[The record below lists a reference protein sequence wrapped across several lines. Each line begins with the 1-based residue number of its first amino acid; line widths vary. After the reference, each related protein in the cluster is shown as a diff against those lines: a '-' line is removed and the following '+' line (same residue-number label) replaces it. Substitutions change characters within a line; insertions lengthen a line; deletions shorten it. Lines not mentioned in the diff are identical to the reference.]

1 MKLKFRLD
9 KQTVQDFLITH
20 IEKLVLAAF
29 VVVSLLIIYRAM
41 SASGY
46 DKKPSELVSS
56 VQNAEAH
63 VDKDR
68 TEELRRDV
76 KLRVEDYPAVARRS
90 RIPVEEKYYA
100 HARPWDQ
107 PIGKKDV
114 RRGSAPLLAIRSL
127 EAHGDRGTLAVS
139 RSDVAGAGT
148 RAVGRR
154 WVLLTGVVPVR
165 EQYLAYRNT
174 FAGSAYYNQAT
185 DSPEWVYFIVER
197 AESPPGQSIEDAEFQ
212 PFDVQKLRSVIQE
225 INDFVIQQ
233 DIYPE
238 WASITRLALPLPS
251 RLDKPWGD
259 LAYPLVL
266 TGPRYEDVRRNP
278 TKYKGQRVVWHCEGG
293 NQEQNRP
300 RIVYARR
307 PFGAARDTAPEYFA
321 VDYPSVDAAKTLVQQ
336 SAVEAVVVGSDTI
349 TLRDEAARTTQRVEV
364 PLLKYDPSLSGRP
377 SEVAPDDPLDP
388 LGGLGTVGGGGGSEG
403 GASGGGTIRRPTHN
417 YPQEESGAATADGRQ
432 LPEMT
437 LFRFIDLNVKPGY
450 AYRYRVKLVLRNPN
464 YNRPEHQLL
473 EPKEAK
479 QQLIESPL
487 SEPTATVVIPQDVH
501 LLAIEVNPP
510 RGTADSWAKVAVV
523 KWIEE
528 SGLEAHKDFS
538 TWRGSMLNFPEA
550 LFPPTGPIKTQ
561 TSRPTRPTKPAT
573 EGAARPSR
581 RSTTAVPDEYESEA
595 AYGAQPEAVIQQ
607 VRVNY
612 STGALTLDMRGAE
625 KLPFGRSTVVEAGD
639 VLVLDSVGRLQVYC
653 DIDGRPE
660 FDRRT
665 EELKKT
671 TETGGPTVTAPGNTT
686 GEGGLDF

>member
-1 MKLKFRLD
+1 MKLKLRLD
-9 KQTVQDFLITH
+9 KQSIQEFLITH
-20 IEKLVLAAF
+20 VEKLVLAVF
-29 VVVSLLIIYRAM
+29 VVVSLLILYRAM
-41 SASGY
+41 GASGY
-46 DKKPSELVSS
+46 EKKPSELVSS
-56 VQNAEAH
+56 AQNAEAH
-63 VDKDR
+63 VEKDR
-68 TEELRRDV
+68 TEELKRDV

-127 EAHGDRGTLAVS
+127 EAHGDRGTLALQ
-139 RSDVAGAGT
+139 RADVAGAGT

-165 EQYLAYRNT
+165 EQYVAYRNT

-185 DSPEWVYFIVER
+185 DSPEWLYFVVER
-197 AESPPGQSIEDAEFQ
+197 AEAPPGQPIEDAEFQ
-212 PFDVQKLRSVIQE
+212 TFDVQKLRSVIQE

-238 WASITRLALPLPS
+238 WASIARLALPLPS

-278 TKYKGQRVVWHCEGG
+278 AKYKGQRVVWHCEGG
-293 NQEQNRP
+293 NQEQNRA
-300 RIVYARR
+300 RVVYARR
-307 PFGAARDTAPEYFA
+307 PFGAARDAAPEYFA

-364 PLLKYDPSLSGRP
+364 PLLKFDPKLSGKP
-377 SEVAPDDPLDP
+377 VETTPEDPLDP
-388 LGGLGTVGGGGGSEG
+388 LGGLGVAGNVGGGGEG
-403 GASGGGTIRRPTHN
+403 VAGGGYVRRPTHN
-417 YPQEESGAATADGRQ
+417 YPQEESGAATSDGRQ
-432 LPEMT
+432 LPELA
-437 LFRFIDLNVKPGY
+437 LFRFIDLNVKAGY

-473 EPKEAK
+473 DPKEAK
-479 QQLIESPL
+479 QQLIESPTT
-487 SEPTATVVIPQDVH
+487 EPTSTVVIPQDVH
-501 LLAIEVNPP
+501 LLALEVNPP
-510 RGTADSWAKVAVV
+510 RGTADSSAKVAVV

-528 SGLEAHKDFS
+528 SGLEAHKDFP
-538 TWRGSMLNFPEA
+538 TWRGAMLNFPEA
-550 LFPPTGPIKTQ
+550 MFPPTGPIKTQ
-561 TSRPTRPTKPAT
+561 TPRPTRPTTKPAT
-573 EGAARPSR
+573 EGGARPPR
-581 RSTTAVPDEYESEA
+581 RTATPDENESEYA
-595 AYGAQPEAVIQQ
+595 VGTQPEAVIQQ
-607 VRVNY
+607 VKVNY

-625 KLPFGRSTVVEAGD
+625 KLPFGRSSVVEAGD

-653 DIDGRPE
+653 DIDGKPE
-660 FDRRT
+660 FERRA
-665 EELKKT
+665 EELKRT
-671 TETGGPTVTAPGNTT
+671 TEAGGPTVTTPGHTT